1 MDTLRTVTQT
11 YTEMNMQYIKT
22 ILSIAS
28 RAWIVICIGM
38 YSSEL
43 SATEGVAKIPIG
55 YISQQVETPPNLSN
69 LDVPPENEGI
79 AGGEISIRDNN
90 TTGRFLKQ
98 EFSLD
103 SIVVP
108 KDGDPLKA
116 MEELAAKGIQ
126 FFVLDVGADA
136 LLKMADA
143 ARDRKLLFFNA
154 TAPDNRLRSADCRAN
169 VMHIGPS
176 RSMYTDAL
184 AQFLARKR
192 WRNWFLVTGKR
203 PGDVLFANAIK
214 KSAKKFGGKVVE
226 EKEWAFGPDA
236 RRTAQAEVPAFTQG
250 IDYDVLVV
258 ADEIGI
264 FGEYLAY
271 RTWEPRLIV
280 GTQGLSPSTWH
291 RTHEQW
297 GSAQLQSRFVKRF
310 KRRMRAKDYQV
321 WAPIRSIGEA
331 AARTNSGNFDKMV
344 AYLKGDDFE
353 LAGFKGLPLTF
364 RSWNW
369 QLRQPILLIQPTAL
383 VSVSPQEG
391 FLHEVSVLDTLGEDR
406 RETGCKLN

>member
-1 MDTLRTVTQT
+1 MKHIRFTLSLICSVLITASISLHSTA
-11 YTEMNMQYIKT
+11 
-22 ILSIAS
+22 SIA
-28 RAWIVICIGM
+28 ADD
-38 YSSEL
+38 
-43 SATEGVAKIPIG
+43 VAKIPIG
-55 YISQQVETPPNLSN
+55 YISQVVETPPNLSN
-69 LDVPPENEGI
+69 LDVPPENEGS

-98 EFSLD
+98 EFSLETAILD
-103 SIVVP
+103 
-108 KDGDPLKA
+108 KDADPVKA
-116 MEELAAKGIQ
+116 MEEMAAKGIH
-126 FFVLDVGADA
+126 FIVLDVGADA
-136 LLKMADA
+136 VLKLADA
-143 ARDRKLLFFNA
+143 AKGKEILFFNA
-154 TAPDNRLRSADCRAN
+154 TAPDNKLRSGECRAN

-184 AQFLARKR
+184 AQFLVRKR

-203 PGDVLFANAIK
+203 PGDALFAAAVK
-214 KSAKKFGGKVVE
+214 KSAKKFGAKIVE

-250 IDYDVLVV
+250 IDYDVLFV

-271 RTWEPRLIV
+271 RTWEPKLVV
-280 GTQGLSPSTWH
+280 GTQGLSASTWH

-310 KRRMRAKDYQV
+310 NRRMRAKDYQV

-331 AARTNSGNFDKMV
+331 ATRTNSNDFAKME
-344 AYLKGDDFE
+344 AYLKGKDFE

-364 RSWNW
+364 RDWNW
-369 QLRQPILLIQPTAL
+369 QLRQPILLIQPAAL

-391 FLHEVSVLDTLGEDR
+391 FLHEVSVLDTMGEDK
-406 RETGCKLN
+406 REAGCKLN